1 MSGLDLTTLG
11 NSLLGMMFVALAA
24 TLTFLMFY
32 VWKFPFDH
40 EKSKSFAP
48 PIAVISHRFLG
59 YLFVFIYIYIM
70 WNMVPRLWSYQ
81 IELPARTVVH
91 LVLGILIGALLITK
105 IVVVRFF
112 KHMEARLAPLL
123 GSGLFICVPC

>member
-1 MSGLDLTTLG
+1 MSILALSTLG
-11 NSLLGMMFVALAA
+11 NSLLGLMFVSLAA

-48 PIAVISHRFLG
+48 PLAITFHRLLG
-59 YLFVFIYIYIM
+59 YLFVVIYVYIM

-105 IVVVRFF
+105 IVIVRFF
-112 KHMEARLAPLL
+112 KHIEATPQDRNGCQGIPN
-123 GSGLFICVPC
+123 